1 MPQKSGIV
9 LLLLLL
15 FSSKLCFSFDY
26 SVGLS
31 DEVFPINIPD
41 QQPPAGTTYKDP
53 AFGTDITRITDIRKR
68 NPSSRAPGIVNE
80 YARFDPQN
88 ADGSMAIF
96 RATNATWYLYDM
108 KTLKSKGKVLK
119 QGRYEPRWHA
129 TDPDVFF
136 YIDENRFYKYTVSKR
151 KKTLL
156 YNAGKDYPKASWITT
171 QGDGD
176 GSADSRYWAFM
187 VIQYSSSE
195 MKDLDWIIF
204 DAEKQEVIGRY
215 LETPNSEIVESW
227 NISMSM
233 TGEYIVV
240 ESTPAQVFNRDWSN
254 GRTLPGVHGHGD
266 LALSKDGRDV
276 LVTQDNSTDY
286 VTMVYLDTLEEV
298 NVMFIPFQSP
308 EEGGVSYQG
317 FHFSGNSIKTP
328 GWVLVS
334 TYGFSDTASYW
345 SDGTLFLLEL
355 KENGRHFRVAHTNAK
370 TSKVGDKD
378 YWAEAFATIDR
389 QGKYVFWGTN
399 WGITGKDYADV
410 YRVTLPE
417 NWYEDLSK

>member
-1 MPQKSGIV
+1 MKRS
-9 LLLLLL
+9 LRLFLLL
-15 FSSKLCFSFDY
+15 FLTFSSSISFSFDY
-26 SVGLS
+26 TKGLS
-31 DEVFPINIPD
+31 DEVLPIIIPEV
-41 QQPPAGTTYKDP
+41 QPPTGATYKDP
-53 AFGTDITRITDIRKR
+53 SFGTDITRITDIRKG
-68 NPSSRAPGIVNE
+68 NPSSRADGIVNE

-96 RATNATWYLYDM
+96 RGTDATWYLYNM
-108 KTLKSKGKVLK
+108 ETLKSKGKILE

-129 TDPDVFF
+129 TNPDIFF
-136 YIDENRFYKYTVSKR
+136 YIDENYFYQYNVSTG

-156 YNAGKDYPKASWITT
+156 YNAKKDYPNASWITT
-171 QGDGD
+171 QSDGD
-176 GSADSRYWAFM
+176 GSSDSRYWAFM
-187 VIQYSSSE
+187 VVQYSSTSME
-195 MKDLDWIIF
+195 EIDWIIF
-204 DAEKQEVIGRY
+204 DAEKLEIIGRY
-215 LETPNSEIVESW
+215 LDNPENKIVDAW
-227 NISMSM
+227 NVSMSM

-240 ESTPAQVFNRDWSN
+240 ESNPVQVFNRDWSN
-254 GRTLPGVHGHGD
+254 SRTLPGVHGHGD

-286 VTMVYLDTLEEV
+286 ITMIYLDTLEEV
-298 NVMFIPFQSP
+298 NLMHIPFGSP
-308 EEGGVSYQG
+308 ARGGVSYPG
-317 FHFSGNSIKTP
+317 FHFSGNSLKTP

-370 TSKVGDKD
+370 TTEDGDKD

>member
-1 MPQKSGIV
+1 MCSLRTV
-9 LLLLLL
+9 LFFFLTI
-15 FSSKLCFSFDY
+15 SSAASFSFDY
-26 SVGLS
+26 TKGLS
-31 DEVFPINIPD
+31 DEVFPISIPEEL
-41 QQPPAGTTYKDP
+41 PEAGVTYKDP
-53 AFGTDITRITDIRKR
+53 TFGTDITRITNIRKR
-68 NPSSRAPGIVNE
+68 NPKSSAPGIVNE

-88 ADGSMAIF
+88 ADGTLAIF
-96 RATNATWYLYDM
+96 RGTDATWYLYDM
-108 KTLKSKGKVLK
+108 TKLKSKGRILR

-129 TDPDVFF
+129 TDPDIFF
-136 YIDENRFYKYTVSKR
+136 YIDENKFYKYDARKR
-151 KKTLL
+151 KRTLL
-156 YNAGKDYPKASWITT
+156 YNARKDYKKASWITT

-176 GSADSRYWAFM
+176 SSSDSRYWAFM
-187 VIQYSSSE
+187 VVNYSSSSMTE
-195 MKDLDWIIF
+195 LDRIIF
-204 DAEKQEVIGRY
+204 DAEKSEVIARY
-215 LETPNSEIVESW
+215 MDTPNAKITDAYNV
-227 NISMSM
+227 SMSM

-240 ESTPAQVFNRDWSN
+240 ESVPAQVFNRDWSN

-298 NVMFIPFQSP
+298 NLMFIPFQTP
-308 EEGGVSYQG
+308 AEGGVSYQG
-317 FHFSGNSIKTP
+317 FHFSGNSVATP

-334 TYGFSDTASYW
+334 TYGYSDTASYW

-355 KENGRHFRVAHTNAK
+355 KENGRHFRIAHTNAK
-370 TSKVGDKD
+370 TTKDGNKD

-410 YRVTLPE
+410 YRVTLPDGWFE
-417 NWYEDLSK
+417 ELGD